1 MWEGSIRA
9 KESDF
14 LFVNLSIPDL
24 PFPVLIN
31 SHQELVSGQACN
43 PPDPH

>member
-14 LFVNLSIPDL
+14 FVRMFRGRDV
-24 PFPVLIN
+24 FTCD
-31 SHQELVSGQACN
+31 ETYKF
-43 PPDPH
+43 